1 MTYSVLRTSN
11 ENHDIFYCVGINDEP
26 MTNPTHSAQAARQ
39 ARDICERYKLQGQ
52 YSINMWFRID
62 SERKAKEQCENSKNN
77 TIKDPYGEST
87 DMDGG
92 DALPAK

>member
-1 MTYSVLRTSN
+1 MTYSVLRRAN

-26 MTNPTHSAQAARQ
+26 MTNPTHSSLAAKQAKA
-39 ARDICERYKLQGQ
+39 ICERYKLQGQ
-52 YSINMWFRID
+52 YSINMLFRID
-62 SERKAKEQCENSKNN
+62 SERKAKAQCEKSNKK
-77 TIKDPYGEST
+77 TVEDPYGELT

>member
-1 MTYSVLRTSN
+1 ML
-11 ENHDIFYCVGINDEP
+11 
-26 MTNPTHSAQAARQ
+26 
-39 ARDICERYKLQGQ
+39 
-52 YSINMWFRID
+52 FRID

>member
-39 ARDICERYKLQGQ
+39 AKAICEKYKLQGQ
-52 YSINMWFRID
+52 YSINMLFRID